1 MFRSGDKFT
10 RVLRYPYIYGK
21 YYFVMHL
28 KLWSDK
34 QCRPD
39 QTASQGQFDLN
50 QQNLWR
56 HVSLN
61 NYGKYPKISYT
72 KVSDKMAYVN
82 SADPDQTAPKE
93 QSDHGLQHLPFHC
106 KFGQKSMEWSVRN
119 FKTFTIVSMVT
130 FKSIFLAAR
139 FQTIPHSLVKIFS
152 SFTFLSYKVALYS
165 AKDELRQKV
174 QTSQFPGNLSSDVEF
189 AIQ

>member
-1 MFRSGDKFT
+1 
-10 RVLRYPYIYGK
+10 
-21 YYFVMHL
+21 MHL

-39 QTASQGQFDLN
+39 QTASQGQFDLG

-93 QSDHGLQHLPFHC
+93 QSDHGLHHLPFHC

-139 FQTIPHSLVKIFS
+139 FQTIPHSLWRFFRHSPFCPTRLHFILQRMSLGRKCKCPNSQAICLQ
-152 SFTFLSYKVALYS
+152 TLNLQYS
-165 AKDELRQKV
+165 
-174 QTSQFPGNLSSDVEF
+174 N
-189 AIQ
+189 